1 MTSIE
6 LDRNIIC
13 LRVPAFRGGWV
24 GLGVATWH
32 GEMLPVVGTP
42 GLFDASSTTGNTIGI
57 VVYDH
62 SPAGTAGIFN
72 SVAGGNVL
80 VGQNNGY
87 SGWTKAS
94 STAARRPAA
103 PISPSQS
110 RCAAIM
116 HDTSRETCWPSIP
129 RGTDV

>member
-72 SVAGGNVL
+72 SVAGGNVAR
-80 VGQNNGY
+80 N
-87 SGWTKAS
+87 SGGRWRPGDWRGKRSGVRATKCPL
-94 STAARRPAA
+94 TMGPQ
-103 PISPSQS
+103 PS
-110 RCAAIM
+110 R
-116 HDTSRETCWPSIP
+116 
-129 RGTDV
+129 